1 MGLAHDFARVWNAS
15 AIDNIDRKR
24 LLGLLVEDTTLTRE
38 GYRVNIGLRL
48 RGGKTHTLQAEL
60 PRPYCME
67 MERIPS
73 NEVMLEL
80 EALVNAAWDNRAAAQ
95 ELNRRGHRDAQG
107 APFLERRIQG
117 FRKRRNWPGCTELHR
132 TRLREQGYVDARDL
146 ASSMGTTGRQFVN
159 GPTASRGSKP
169 AASLLASETSPCTGS
184 CPPHRCHVPTRLR
197 NRWARLPAGPAQ
209 WRNSPV
215 PCALEPLRTDAGD
228 HHEPGVPRR
237 ASSAARM
244 RCSAVWPVTAP
255 SSRPAPTAGASGTE
269 ARSVPGSTGNHHDKG
284 ERRWLLMPPK
294 NSAATASDARPACRR
309 SVTGGPWTAARN
321 HNAGNPPDVV
331 CRLPG
336 VVRQAPEKP
345 ARHNSR

>member
-1 MGLAHDFARVWNAS
+1 MSDEQDERIMGLAHDFARVWNAS

-67 MERIPS
+67 MERMPS

-146 ASSMGTTGRQFVN
+146 ASSMGIHREAVRQR
-159 GPTASRGSKP
+159 A
-169 AASLLASETSPCTGS
+169 
-184 CPPHRCHVPTRLR
+184 HRKQGIEACRFSVGLR
-197 NRWARLPAGPAQ
+197 NFAMYRIVPAP
-209 WRNSPV
+209 PM
-215 PCALEPLRTDAGD
+215 PCA
-228 HHEPGVPRR
+228 
-237 ASSAARM
+237 
-244 RCSAVWPVTAP
+244 
-255 SSRPAPTAGASGTE
+255 
-269 ARSVPGSTGNHHDKG
+269 DKT
-284 ERRWLLMPPK
+284 
-294 NSAATASDARPACRR
+294 S
-309 SVTGGPWTAARN
+309 
-321 HNAGNPPDVV
+321 
-331 CRLPG
+331 
-336 VVRQAPEKP
+336 
-345 ARHNSR
+345 